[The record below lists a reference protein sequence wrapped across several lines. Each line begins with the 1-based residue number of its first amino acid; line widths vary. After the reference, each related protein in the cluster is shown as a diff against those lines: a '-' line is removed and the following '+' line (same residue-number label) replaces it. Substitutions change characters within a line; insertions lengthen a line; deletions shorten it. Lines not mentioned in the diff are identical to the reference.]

1 MARYLIVGNG
11 VTGMRAA
18 EMLRRRR
25 DDAEITVVTEEAY
38 PFYRRP
44 QLADFASG
52 SVGEARLWGKRKEF
66 YQEQRLDVRLSSRV
80 AGVDVAAQKVTF
92 GDGTTLSYDAM
103 LVATGRRLSAG
114 GLQGGDLAGIN
125 CFKTLDE
132 ARAIRGLDGAGKTGL
147 VYGNGLVALEMVRAL
162 TGAGFKTTYYVP
174 TERLWPAVLDQDA
187 AEIAAGRVRASG
199 AELVLGAAVEAVEGR
214 DGRAV
219 GLVLAGGERALAD
232 VVGVCAEYTP
242 AVDFLPEEGFGF
254 KVDARFATPWQGIYA
269 AGDVTVGSAKN
280 YFNWLRS
287 WRQGA
292 AAGAALAGD
301 AVEGGSEIDVL
312 NMQVLGLSLVALG
325 QTVAAYRSGL
335 SEMRGDYPV
344 GEFYKKLI
352 FDRDEVLVGA
362 LLLGSIAEAG
372 VLEEAIQRGL
382 RKDQLPSG
390 LLHQMFDLTYRT
402 AYQGVQCPVCKHEIQ
417 LARGARE
424 GDLVTCPVCGTD
436 LTLQQGDVGFRARV
450 PK

>member
-132 ARAIRGLDGAGKTGL
+132 ARAIRGLDGAGQTGL

-162 TGAGFKTTYYVP
+162 TGAGFKTTYLVP
-174 TERLWPAVLDQDA
+174 TERLWPEVLDQDA
-187 AEIAAGRVRASG
+187 AEIAAARVRASG

-219 GLVLAGGERALAD
+219 GLVLAGGDKVLAD

-301 AVEGGSEIDVL
+301 AVEG
-312 NMQVLGLSLVALG
+312 AP
-325 QTVAAYRSGL
+325 RS
-335 SEMRGDYPV
+335 
-344 GEFYKKLI
+344 
-352 FDRDEVLVGA
+352 
-362 LLLGSIAEAG
+362 
-372 VLEEAIQRGL
+372 
-382 RKDQLPSG
+382 
-390 LLHQMFDLTYRT
+390 
-402 AYQGVQCPVCKHEIQ
+402 
-417 LARGARE
+417 
-424 GDLVTCPVCGTD
+424 TCSTC
-436 LTLQQGDVGFRARV
+436 RCWA
-450 PK
+450 